1 MKEIIDFTDDTEKVV
16 ISNGIWYE
24 YNDDYLNYLK
34 ESIAELDVEYES
46 EYDDFDNIYIKY
58 IDDIY
63 NAEKDKTENIGMT
76 EDEIKNKL
84 KKKSYKERVFNVMR
98 EEKDGFENH
107 DREIETAN
115 GNKFELMDLYKD
127 KTMYAVKI
135 GNSSAKLSYAIE
147 QSIVAMRM
155 LKTKNIELDVE
166 KICIWLVLER
176 KQKLKTEN
184 GKVDLNDLDMLMLK
198 NRIDSWKKEI
208 RVAGYKPII
217 KINYTK

>member
-1 MKEIIDFTDDTEKVV
+1 
-16 ISNGIWYE
+16 
-24 YNDDYLNYLK
+24 
-34 ESIAELDVEYES
+34 
-46 EYDDFDNIYIKY
+46 
-58 IDDIY
+58 
-63 NAEKDKTENIGMT
+63 
-76 EDEIKNKL
+76 
-84 KKKSYKERVFNVMR
+84 
-98 EEKDGFENH
+98 
-107 DREIETAN
+107 
-115 GNKFELMDLYKD
+115 
-127 KTMYAVKI
+127 
-135 GNSSAKLSYAIE
+135 
-147 QSIVAMRM
+147 MRM